1 VSTRDYCTNV
11 LDTLKLK
18 GVSQALEQFPS
29 DSEMSHLEF
38 LKNLLESEISYRTK
52 RRMNRNL
59 AGAHFPVIKR
69 VEDFI
74 FQGLEG
80 ISEQQV
86 QNLLEFTWIDRNEN
100 LLFLARRDWEKL
112 TCRSPWDWRQFK
124 KATPYVSSGSLLW

>member
-86 QNLLEFTWIDRNEN
+86 QNLLEFTWIDRVDSHIKLNKPSHEQLN
-100 LLFLARRDWEKL
+100 NFAGKL
-112 TCRSPWDWRQFK
+112 TDRPPCG
-124 KATPYVSSGSLLW
+124 KAAG